1 MSKEQDKSLNP
12 RIWYILPSWADLPDD
27 LRIPEVRPYYDVLDK
42 HRVSLII
49 KRIFDVMVAL
59 VLIVLLFVPMIL
71 IAIAIKLDSNG
82 PIFFRQERI
91 TTYGVAFQI
100 HKFRTMVNDADKFG
114 SAITVSQDQR
124 ITRVG
129 AMLRDLRLDEFPQLI
144 DVLEGNM
151 SFVGTRPEVRK
162 YVDKYQPT
170 MLATL
175 LLPAGIT
182 SEASI
187 CYKDEA
193 MLLKNADDVDS
204 VYVKNILP
212 DKMEKNLDSIYT
224 FNIFDD
230 VLTSIKTLL
239 AVFGKRY

>member
-1 MSKEQDKSLNP
+1 
-12 RIWYILPSWADLPDD
+12 
-27 LRIPEVRPYYDVLDK
+27 
-42 HRVSLII
+42 
-49 KRIFDVMVAL
+49 
-59 VLIVLLFVPMIL
+59 
-71 IAIAIKLDSNG
+71 
-82 PIFFRQERI
+82 
-91 TTYGVAFQI
+91 
-100 HKFRTMVNDADKFG
+100 
-114 SAITVSQDQR
+114 
-124 ITRVG
+124 
-129 AMLRDLRLDEFPQLI
+129 
-144 DVLEGNM
+144 
-151 SFVGTRPEVRK
+151 
-162 YVDKYQPT
+162 